1 MQPIAAGGQ
10 PVMAIAAW
18 QSQVGPA
25 LRLRT
30 RRKQFNGSPAT
41 LNSTGE
47 RAVNCNR
54 RRQVRL
60 VTFVRLTLRKIW
72 SRCPD
77 CNSQALVSDH
87 RM

>member
-41 LNSTGE
+41 LNSTGSVQLIATTQAGE
-47 RAVNCNR
+47 IGYIGEVGPYSSKDLVPAVRIVILSTCFR
-54 RRQVRL
+54 
-60 VTFVRLTLRKIW
+60 
-72 SRCPD
+72 S
-77 CNSQALVSDH
+77 
-87 RM
+87 